1 MGKRTNVRWA
11 GLCLVFI
18 ICFISNLDRSNI
30 SVSTS
35 TILKE
40 LNITPVQM
48 GLITSFFSL
57 AYAGLQIPSSLLVRR
72 YGTRISVAVAVAFW
86 SFFTLLTGFA
96 GGFASLLLTRV
107 FFGFSEAP
115 VYPAMNKFN
124 VHWFPVKERAFANAF
139 PNGGSWF
146 ALIITPPLT
155 VWILQTLNWHW
166 VFILSSVLG
175 FIGAYMWF
183 VVTRNTPVEH
193 PRINAAEKEYILSES
208 EPDQTTS
215 GTKVPWKQLFASRS
229 FWGIGITYFSSVYLL
244 QYFVYW
250 LPFYLQN
257 QLHMSLSA
265 MGFAAS
271 VPWIFIFISTLTVGS
286 ISDRLVKKNHSLF
299 VARNVLV
306 LIGFTASAISMYLST
321 LTTNPI
327 TVVLLLSIA
336 LGFIGFNMTI
346 PWAIASDIGGINTGI
361 ISSWMNTWGQVGAAI
376 MATASA
382 YVGTHFGWNYTLI
395 TLVCVAVMGIFAT
408 FLINPEKRIGGENR
422 MNVRGSK
429 VSTAKL

>member
-1 MGKRTNVRWA
+1 MEKPTKVRWA
-11 GLCLVFI
+11 GLCLVFV

-40 LNITPVQM
+40 LKISPVQM
-48 GLITSFFSL
+48 GLITSCFSL

-72 YGTRISVAVAVAFW
+72 YGTRISVAVAVALW
-86 SFFTLLTGFA
+86 SIFTLLTGFA
-96 GGFASLLLTRV
+96 GGFVSLLLIRV

-115 VYPAMNKFN
+115 VFPAMNKFN
-124 VHWFPVKERAFANAF
+124 VHWFPTKERAFANAF

-155 VWILQTLNWHW
+155 VWVLQTLNWHW
-166 VFILSSVLG
+166 VFILSSILG
-175 FIGAYMWF
+175 LIGAYLWF
-183 VVTRNTPVEH
+183 VITRNTPSDH
-193 PRINAAEKEYILSES
+193 PRMNKAEKEYILTGSEWNQAAIS
-208 EPDQTTS
+208 S
-215 GTKVPWKQLFASRS
+215 KIPWKQLFASRS
-229 FWGIGITYFSSVYLL
+229 FWGIGLTYFASVYLL

-257 QLHMSLSA
+257 QLHLSLSA

-271 VPWIFIFISTLTVGS
+271 VPWIFIFVSTLTVGR

-299 VARNVLV
+299 VARNALV
-306 LIGFTASAISMYLST
+306 LIGFAASAISMFLST
-321 LTTNPI
+321 LTSNP
-327 TVVLLLSIA
+327 TLVVLLLSIA

-395 TLVCVAVMGIFAT
+395 TLVCVAILGIVAT
-408 FLINPEKRIGGENR
+408 ILIQPEKKIGDKHSLNG
-422 MNVRGSK
+422 VSSK
-429 VSTAKL
+429 APSVKI